1 MLEVI
6 RLIAGKYHKHL
17 IRVTGISVAEA
28 LFGAV
33 PFVVLYFLLCSII
46 DDTFTLQK
54 LCIYIYIIIG
64 SAAFRAIFSYLSI
77 TLSRADGTIMVKDLR
92 LRLGEHIRKLPLGFF
107 SNHDIGELS
116 NKTLDN
122 VNKVE
127 QIITMLLPEFIST
140 FVLSMLVATGL
151 FFIDYRMAVATIIT
165 MPLALS
171 LLVWAKKIMHV
182 RGKALYK
189 SSSELANGIIEFVSG
204 IKFIKSFNNSQK
216 KFDDLVEKMADFK
229 IRSLKTEG
237 TLSPIMVLSSIA
249 IDFGLVML
257 ILMGSY
263 FMVGGSLSGKTFIIF
278 IIISSRFFENLKSMS
293 LNYVKIRYLLI
304 AGQTIQNLFNE
315 KQLTGIKSQLNPKN
329 QDIVFNNVSF
339 GYLGYNDKS
348 VLNNL
353 NVCIQNNSLT
363 ALVGPSGS
371 GKSTMTN
378 LIARFYD
385 VQSGDIFIGKDNL
398 RDIEPDTILKNV
410 SMVFQKVILF
420 KDTIYNNIKI
430 GKHDATQDEI
440 IEAAK
445 RANCHQFISNLPNGY
460 NTMVDENG
468 SNLSG
473 GEQLRLSI
481 ARAMLKDAPIVLL
494 DEATSS
500 LDPENEFFIQEA
512 ISNLLKDKTVVVIAH
527 RLKTIKNA
535 DKIIVLNDGQ
545 IIEQGT
551 HNDLLRKRGLYNQM
565 WQVQESTVGWQIA
578 N

>member
-1 MLEVI
+1 MLQI
-6 RLIAGKYHKHL
+6 LKLIAGKYRKRMV
-17 IRVTGISVAEA
+17 RVILISVLEA
-28 LFGAV
+28 NFGAI
-33 PFVVLYFLLCSII
+33 PFAVMYFLLCNII
-46 DDTFTLQK
+46 DHTFTLQK
-54 LCIYIYIIIG
+54 LWTYIYIITG
-64 SAAFRAIFSYLSI
+64 SAVVRMLFSYLSV

-107 SNHDIGELS
+107 NTHDTGELS

-140 FVLSMLVATGL
+140 FVLSILVATGL
-151 FFIDYRMAVATIIT
+151 FFIDYRMAIATIIT
-165 MPLALS
+165 MPLALA
-171 LLVWAKKIMHV
+171 LLIWAKRIMQK
-182 RGKALYK
+182 RGKTLYK

-216 KFDDLVEKMADFK
+216 KFDDLTKKMDDFK
-229 IRSLKTEG
+229 TQSLKTEG
-237 TLSPIMVLSSIA
+237 TLSPVMTLSGIS

-257 ILMGSY
+257 ILMGSF
-263 FMVGGSLSGKTFIIF
+263 FMVGGSLTGKTFIIF
-278 IIISSRFFENLKSMS
+278 IIISSRFFESLKAIS

-315 KQLTGIKSQLNPKN
+315 KPLDGKEQELNAKK
-329 QDIVFNNVSF
+329 QDIVFNKVSF
-339 GYLGYNDKS
+339 GYNGTK
-348 VLNNL
+348 VLDN
-353 NVCIQNNSLT
+353 ISTTIPANSMT

-371 GKSTMTN
+371 GKSTMAN

-385 VQSGDIFIGKDNL
+385 VDEGRISIGKNNIK
-398 RDIEPDTILKNV
+398 DIAPEKLLKNI

-420 KDTIYNNIKI
+420 KDSIYNNIWI
-430 GKHDATQDEI
+430 GNQNATREQVL
-440 IEAAK
+440 EAAK
-445 RANCHQFISNLPNGY
+445 RANCHEFISKLPNGY
-460 NTMVDENG
+460 DTMVDENG

-481 ARAMLKDAPIVLL
+481 ARAMLKDAPVVLL

-512 ISNLLKDKTVVVIAH
+512 ISNLLQKKTVIVIAH
-527 RLKTIKNA
+527 RLKTIKDA
-535 DKIIVLNDGQ
+535 GKIIVLDNKKIQ
-545 IIEQGT
+545 EEGT
-551 HNDLLRKRGLYNQM
+551 HDELLAKQGLYNQM
-565 WQVQESTVGWQIA
+565 WQTQKNAVGWQIA

>member
-1 MLEVI
+1 MLQI
-6 RLIAGKYHKHL
+6 LKLIAGKYRKRMV
-17 IRVTGISVAEA
+17 RVILISVLEA
-28 LFGAV
+28 NFGAI
-33 PFVVLYFLLCSII
+33 PFAVMYFLLCNII
-46 DDTFTLQK
+46 DHTFTLQK
-54 LCIYIYIIIG
+54 LWTYIYIITG
-64 SAAFRAIFSYLSI
+64 SAVVRMLFSYLSV

-107 SNHDIGELS
+107 NTHDTGELS

-140 FVLSMLVATGL
+140 FVLSILVATGL
-151 FFIDYRMAVATIIT
+151 FFIDYRMAIATIIT
-165 MPLALS
+165 MPLALA
-171 LLVWAKKIMHV
+171 LLIWAKRIMQK
-182 RGKALYK
+182 RGKTLYK

-216 KFDDLVEKMADFK
+216 KFDELTKKMDDFK
-229 IRSLKTEG
+229 TQSLKTEG
-237 TLSPIMVLSSIA
+237 TLSPVMTLSGIS

-257 ILMGSY
+257 ILMGSF
-263 FMVGGSLSGKTFIIF
+263 FMVGGSLTGKTFIIF
-278 IIISSRFFENLKSMS
+278 IIISSRFFESLKAIS

-315 KQLTGIKSQLNPKN
+315 KPLDGKEQELNAKK
-329 QDIVFNNVSF
+329 QDIVFNKVSF
-339 GYLGYNDKS
+339 GYNGTK
-348 VLNNL
+348 VLDN
-353 NVCIQNNSLT
+353 ISTTIPANSMT

-371 GKSTMTN
+371 GKSTMAN

-385 VQSGDIFIGKDNL
+385 VDEGRISIGKNNIK
-398 RDIEPDTILKNV
+398 DIAPEKLLKNI

-420 KDTIYNNIKI
+420 KDSIYNNIWI
-430 GKHDATQDEI
+430 GNQNATREQVL
-440 IEAAK
+440 EAAK
-445 RANCHQFISNLPNGY
+445 RANCHEFISKLPNGY
-460 NTMVDENG
+460 DTMVDENG

-481 ARAMLKDAPIVLL
+481 ARAMLKDAPVVLL

-512 ISNLLKDKTVVVIAH
+512 ISNLLQKKTVIVIAH
-527 RLKTIKNA
+527 RLKTIKDA
-535 DKIIVLNDGQ
+535 GKIIVLDNKKIQ
-545 IIEQGT
+545 EEGT
-551 HNDLLRKRGLYNQM
+551 HDELLAKQGLYNQM
-565 WQVQESTVGWQIA
+565 WQTQKNAVGWQIA